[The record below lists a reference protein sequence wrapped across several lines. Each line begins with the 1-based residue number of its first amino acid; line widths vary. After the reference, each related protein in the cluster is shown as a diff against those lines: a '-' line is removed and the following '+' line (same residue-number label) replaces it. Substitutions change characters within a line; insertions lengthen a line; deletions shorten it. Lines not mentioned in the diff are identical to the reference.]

1 MPGILSEGPEALPE
15 CAVGNLTAIP
25 MFFRILKDSLVRQK
39 RKKAAIFAS
48 ITLGTSIV
56 GAMLNISLDI
66 GDRIREELRAYGAN
80 ILVTPQGDNLP
91 VQIGGVDLSDL
102 RGAQYL
108 DEKDLRRVKDEM
120 FWRNNIAGFAPFLPV
135 RAQVRGMRT
144 TVVGTWFEQS
154 LNLSG
159 GAPLKVDVRDVAPY
173 WKIHGEPPTS
183 ADAQG
188 ALVGISLARR
198 LGAKTGDAVEIV
210 HADKHASL
218 QIRGL
223 LETGGAED
231 DQIFVHLALAQE
243 LAGLPGKVKNVLV
256 SALTTPEDTLFQ
268 KGYTSQKQLTP
279 EEIERYACTP
289 YITNVA
295 LDLEGALA
303 HSVASPLRQVA
314 QTEGKTYRKLV
325 MLMVLV
331 TLAAL
336 LSTSMAVT
344 GAMMAIVV
352 DRRKEIGLL
361 KAIGADNPDIFRLL
375 MVEALVVGVIG
386 GAAGYLLGS
395 VMSWKIG
402 ALVFSHPIGP
412 KGAAGPLIVALAC
425 AMTLMGGLLP
435 IRRAVRLNP
444 AVVLKEA

>member
-1 MPGILSEGPEALPE
+1 
-15 CAVGNLTAIP
+15 

-39 RKKAAIFAS
+39 RKKTAIFAA

-80 ILVTPQGDNLP
+80 ILVTPLGDNLP

-108 DEKDLRRVKDEM
+108 DQKDLRRVKDEM

-135 RAQVRGMRT
+135 TAQVRGMRT
-144 TVVGTWFEQS
+144 TLVGTWFDQT
-154 LNLSG
+154 LDLSDG
-159 GAPLKVDVRDVAPY
+159 HKLRVDVRDVAPY
-173 WKIHGEPPTS
+173 WNIHGKSP
-183 ADAQG
+183 AIGDARG
-188 ALVGISLARR
+188 ALMGVSLARR
-198 LGAKTGDAVEIV
+198 LGIRTDDTVDVV
-210 HADKHASL
+210 HADKRVTL
-218 QIRGL
+218 DVRGL
-223 LETGGAED
+223 LETGGPED
-231 DQIFVHLALAQE
+231 DQIVVHLALAQE
-243 LAGLPGKVKNVLV
+243 LAGLSGKVKNVLV

-279 EEIERYACTP
+279 EEIERYVCTP

-295 LDLEGALA
+295 HDLEGALA

-314 QTEGKTYRKLV
+314 QTEGKTYGKLV
-325 MLMVLV
+325 MLMALV

-375 MVEALVVGVIG
+375 MVEALVVGVLG

-395 VMSWKIG
+395 LMSWKIG
-402 ALVFSHPIGP
+402 GLVFSHPIGP

-425 AMTLMGGLLP
+425 AMTLLGGLLP
-435 IRRAVRLNP
+435 VRRAVRLDP